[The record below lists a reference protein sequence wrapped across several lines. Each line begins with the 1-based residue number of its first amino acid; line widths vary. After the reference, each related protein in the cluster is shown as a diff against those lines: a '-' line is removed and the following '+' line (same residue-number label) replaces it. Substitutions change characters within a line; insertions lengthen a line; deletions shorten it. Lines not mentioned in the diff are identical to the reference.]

1 MELAL
6 VVEAVVVAVAAAR
19 HLRLLEQLV
28 AEEGG
33 VGEELRR
40 VRPFGRRLLPRLQRA
55 LEVAEPRRLAPAREG
70 LLVAEGGRVAV
81 LLHHEAQRVVVAI
94 HLKQTQRGRGRG
106 LREAQGREDAASG
119 A

>member
-1 MELAL
+1 MELA
-6 VVEAVVVAVAAAR
+6 AVVVAAAAAR
-19 HLRLLEQLV
+19 HLRLLEKFV

-40 VRPFGRRLLPRLQRA
+40 VRPLGRRLLPRLQRA

-94 HLKQTQRGRGRG
+94 HLKETRGRGRGRG
-106 LREAQGREDAASG
+106 LREAR
-119 A
+119 